1 MSREQAQ
8 GTHPNASESREAP
21 FGPQESP
28 TAPAYCLAITKCV
41 GGILRVGLLVFH
53 GKAKALREHLS
64 LQGQEASNAPAKKLP
79 SAQQVPRTESD
90 PNPVVVAPWL
100 DPKETYGD

>member
-1 MSREQAQ
+1 MRDAGCTGSAPTLIPGQLWAVSRQQAQ

-41 GGILRVGLLVFH
+41 GEILRVGLLVFH

-79 SAQQVPRTESD
+79 GTVEGRG
-90 PNPVVVAPWL
+90 V
-100 DPKETYGD
+100 